1 MIKFIIGL
9 LVGGFIGTMWMAM
22 ACIVD
27 DIDDLAEMMEE
38 ETEESEELGE
48 PEGEELEEPE
58 GEEYLCPFCGGHLSE
73 ARIDAYGREY
83 RYCFGCFHEYKV
95 NDDA

>member
-27 DIDDLAEMMEE
+27 DIDEFDEFMQEQ
-38 ETEESEELGE
+38 E
-48 PEGEELEEPE
+48 PEEH
-58 GEEYLCPFCGGHLSE
+58 LCPFCGGHMAEVLM
-73 ARIDAYGREY
+73 DADGREY
-83 RYCFGCFHEYKV
+83 RYCFGCFHEYEV
-95 NDDA
+95 DNDA

>member
-1 MIKFIIGL
+1 MIKFIVGL

-27 DIDDLAEMMEE
+27 DIDEFDEFMQEAEPEE
-38 ETEESEELGE
+38 ER
-48 PEGEELEEPE
+48 
-58 GEEYLCPFCGGHLSE
+58 CPFCGGHLSE
-73 ARIDAYGREY
+73 VRIDDNGKEY
-83 RYCFGCFHEYKV
+83 RYCFGCFHEYEV